1 MQLDPARKTPH
12 GANLCKQPLRVNSS
26 KDLSPRVCETY
37 TIHLAVRV
45 YSDNALIALNPVVR
59 SVQTDLTS
67 WVHYY
72 TPNDTFMTPF
82 SCLVLSL
89 AKSSL

>member
-1 MQLDPARKTPH
+1 MGLI
-12 GANLCKQPLRVNSS
+12 CVNSPFVS
-26 KDLSPRVCETY
+26 TLQRTCPLVCAKR
-37 TIHLAVRV
+37 IQSMAVRV